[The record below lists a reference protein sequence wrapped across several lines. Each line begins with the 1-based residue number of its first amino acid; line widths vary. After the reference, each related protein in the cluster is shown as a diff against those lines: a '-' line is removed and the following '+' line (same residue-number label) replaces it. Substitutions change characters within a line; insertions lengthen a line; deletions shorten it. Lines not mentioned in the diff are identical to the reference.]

1 MLITRSRSFAVG
13 LGWEIRETSPSAPRW
28 RVGAVTLGRTTRHG
42 KAASGTPGSLAVSD
56 ARSDPLK
63 LDLRQAILRRGNTD
77 DIDPE
82 AEGLLDG
89 LTDERERE
97 ARGRLIRE
105 LARDGASVEELRDAI
120 ERDRLSLLPLGRA
133 LAGQDRACYTI
144 SEVAKRSG
152 VEESYLRAL
161 RRALGL
167 PRADGRDAVGS
178 DSDVEAAEMVQRF
191 REAGLPDDG
200 LLEIARVMGHGMSL
214 LAATVQRVLAD
225 ALLEE
230 GDTEVDAALRY
241 GQAVE
246 QLRGELGPLLEYVL
260 AVHQR
265 EQVGSEVVGR
275 TEHASGRLAGGTE
288 VTVCFADLVGFTE
301 LGEAI
306 APAGL
311 GAVAGR
317 LTDLAIDRARPP
329 VRLVKMIGD
338 AALLVSPDT
347 DALLVAALELMDAVD
362 QDPELPPLR
371 IGVTRGQAITRGGEW
386 YGTPLNRA
394 SKLTAS
400 AGAGRVLATTEVR
413 EAAGPGFAWAD
424 AGRRRLGGVKQPVEV
439 LEVGL
444 GRSSRREPWPG
455 YDTAT
460 VADIRSELAS
470 TDGSL
475 ATRVKSYERRHK
487 RRKGV
492 LEAADV
498 RRGS

>member
-1 MLITRSRSFAVG
+1 MWRSCTRWPG
-13 LGWEIRETSPSAPRW
+13 TS
-28 RVGAVTLGRTTRHG
+28 T
-42 KAASGTPGSLAVSD
+42 GTPG
-56 ARSDPLK
+56 
-63 LDLRQAILRRGNTD
+63 G
-77 DIDPE
+77 
-82 AEGLLDG
+82 
-89 LTDERERE
+89 
-97 ARGRLIRE
+97 
-105 LARDGASVEELRDAI
+105 
-120 ERDRLSLLPLGRA
+120 
-133 LAGQDRACYTI
+133 
-144 SEVAKRSG
+144 
-152 VEESYLRAL
+152 
-161 RRALGL
+161 
-167 PRADGRDAVGS
+167 
-178 DSDVEAAEMVQRF
+178 
-191 REAGLPDDG
+191 
-200 LLEIARVMGHGMSL
+200 
-214 LAATVQRVLAD
+214 
-225 ALLEE
+225 
-230 GDTEVDAALRY
+230 Y

-246 QLRGELGPLLEYVL
+246 ELRGELGPLLEYVL

-275 TEHASGRLAGGTE
+275 TELASGRLAGGTE

-439 LEVGL
+439 FEVGL

-475 ATRVKSYERRHK
+475 ATRVKTYERRHK

-492 LEAADV
+492 LEAAGV